1 MPKQLTPEKALDRA
15 QWLCSQSEK
24 CISDIKL
31 KLTQWGIEPNEKQRI
46 IDSLIADG
54 FINEDRFAQT
64 YARDKARFSKWGPRK
79 IEIALRAKR
88 INTETIEKA
97 LSCIQN
103 IMSSDNLFEILSKK
117 AKTVR
122 YKDVYDLKSKLLRFG
137 VSRGFD
143 YGEVLNATEKIIT
156 HK

>member
-24 CISDIKL
+24 CISDIRL
-31 KLTQWGIEPNEKQRI
+31 KLAQWGVEPNETQRI

-54 FINEDRFAQT
+54 FINEERYAQT

-79 IEIALRAKR
+79 IEMALRAKR
-88 INTETIEKA
+88 IKTE
-97 LSCIQN
+97 LIQMAVAN
-103 IMSSDNLFEILSKK
+103 IQDIISNDNLFEILSKK
-117 AKTVR
+117 AKTVKH
-122 YKDVYDLKSKLLRFG
+122 KDVYDLKNKLLRFG

-143 YGEVLNATEKIIT
+143 YGAVLNATEKLIT